1 MKREHGFTLLELMI
15 TIVILCLLLGLAIPG
30 FSSWLPKYRLRGA
43 ARDIYSNLQL
53 AKMTA
58 VKDRKR
64 CKVTFDVANS
74 RYQVSSVNPVNG
86 TYGDG
91 DDVTTTLKTVNFS
104 EYGSGVGYGNGSATV
119 GVGGGGFDNEVTFD
133 EDGIVFDSRGMV
145 FKPSGPA
152 ATADGYVYLQNS
164 KNGAFA
170 VGVLTSGVILIR
182 RWTGST
188 WQQ

>member
-1 MKREHGFTLLELMI
+1 MKKELGFTLMELMI
-15 TIVILCLLLGLAIPG
+15 TIVILCILLGLAIPG

-58 VKDRKR
+58 VKDRNR
-64 CKVTFDVANS
+64 CKVLFNVAGGS
-74 RYQVSSVNPVNG
+74 YQVSSVSSGPNG
-86 TYGDG
+86 TFGDA
-91 DDVTTTLKTVNFS
+91 DDVTVTLKTVNFS
-104 EYGSGVGYGNGSATV
+104 EYGSSVGYGNGSATS

-152 ATADGYVYLQNS
+152 ATADGYVYLQNN
-164 KNGAFA
+164 KNSAFA

-188 WQQ
+188 WQ